1 MSLAR
6 FRAPAQV
13 ILQDPAGGVESVIRQ
28 TEIPD
33 VRSHRGDTRG
43 VLSLKRCQNRP
54 VAESGPFVADAGAV
68 FLREHSKMVPAVG
81 TSYPKKVGNQLCAFS

>member
-1 MSLAR
+1 M
-6 FRAPAQV
+6 
-13 ILQDPAGGVESVIRQ
+13 IRQ

-68 FLREHSKMVPAVG
+68 FFKRTFQDGASSGYQLPQKSRQPAMCLFLIIRVG
-81 TSYPKKVGNQLCAFS
+81 YLLYR